1 MADKLNDQEIVN
13 ELKRFGETVK
23 VPIDKK
29 RRPILIK
36 KLNHYYAKENPPPKR
51 GKSGGRAAKKP
62 APGAEF
68 SDDSQDESESA
79 PVNYRVTRD
88 KNTTR
93 NNSLTR
99 NPINRRSKNRSV
111 DSGASFSANESL
123 TRPRSR
129 NVKNK
134 RLSNVQQMEI
144 YPNEFSDTDDT
155 DESVYVEEKSIGI
168 NTTLN
173 YEEEDTEDE
182 EVQIQDRNCISYIDS
197 PRNRPKL
204 SYADVNISSIG
215 RPRTSANNISAKAHL
230 TSYSKEGTGQFIS
243 KTILNIGAIFF
254 FILAVCYLYVRRDLI
269 FTHEAALT
277 KPGE

>member
-1 MADKLNDQEIVN
+1 MADKLNDQEIVK
-13 ELKRFGETVK
+13 ELKRFGEIVK

-29 RRPILIK
+29 KRPILIK

-51 GKSGGRAAKKP
+51 GKSGGRTAKKP

-79 PVNYRVTRD
+79 PLNYRVTRD

-99 NPINRRSKNRSV
+99 SPINRRSKNKSV
-111 DSGASFSANESL
+111 DSGASSSANESL

-144 YPNEFSDTDDT
+144 YPSEFSDTDDT
-155 DESVYVEEKSIGI
+155 DESQYVEEKSIGI

-182 EVQIQDRNCISYIDS
+182 VVQLQYRNSIRYIDS
-197 PRNRPKL
+197 PRNRTKL
-204 SYADVNISSIG
+204 SYADANISSIG
-215 RPRTSANNISAKAHL
+215 QPRISANNSAKAHL
-230 TSYSKEGTGQFIS
+230 TSYTKESSGQFIS
-243 KTILNIGAIFF
+243 KTILVIGAIFF